1 MAFEFKDHLTAP
13 PATTALFL
21 FSRDGH
27 EISRHENLCQI
38 CAREL
43 LIWHVWTIWEN
54 GRTITYEQSMAVG
67 VPIPS
72 LATLF
77 SITYKP
83 PKSHFGSNWF
93 QFQPANTCLAQRS
106 VRLLITR
113 SPSVI
118 QGSAPF
124 LSLADY
130 YSSPFQHHGPALYYG
145 MRNKR
150 NKSLAEVEH

>member
-77 SITYKP
+77 SKTYRH
-83 PKSHFGSNWF
+83 STQSFGSNWF
-93 QFQPANTCLAQRS
+93 QFQPRQHMSRASS
-106 VRLLITR
+106 VRRSITGYR
-113 SPSVI
+113 SL
-118 QGSAPF
+118 F
-124 LSLADY
+124 
-130 YSSPFQHHGPALYYG
+130 
-145 MRNKR
+145 
-150 NKSLAEVEH
+150 